1 MADEDRN
8 RDVREEA
15 AKKRA
20 ALRDRTS
27 EWLTE
32 HWSSDGSPC
41 PFCKGSDWSVHE
53 PVGMQPYGFPP
64 FEGAVFPTC
73 PITCTTC
80 GYTVF
85 IDVLA
90 TGIMDATEAAEAVE
104 ATETN
109 A

>member
-1 MADEDRN
+1 
-8 RDVREEA
+8 
-15 AKKRA
+15 
-20 ALRDRTS
+20 
-27 EWLTE
+27 
-32 HWSSDGSPC
+32 
-41 PFCKGSDWSVHE
+41 
-53 PVGMQPYGFPP
+53 MQPYGFPP